1 MPLLGFLESLGGFR
15 GLVTTLIQPLG
26 GWLADR
32 LGRKLFVILASAL
45 AMASLAIYLLAGI
58 TRNWLLLIPGV
69 FLLGMVAISR
79 PAMNTLTAEST
90 GSGERGAAYSTI
102 MFSFALPGAF
112 TPLLAGFV
120 ADRLGFLNVFLIGLA
135 LEMVVLGLVTFGL
148 RETLALPK
156 RKPLLTN
163 QLAGV
168 VKGVLIPARRLRG
181 FYTAVTV
188 DAFAWG
194 TGSSILYGLLSETYH
209 FTAFQLGVM
218 SSLSAASWAVS
229 QLPIGRMVDRH
240 GATKF
245 LMLSEVFGI
254 LMMAGWLTSTRFEAF
269 AALQLLYGLAI
280 ATWAPAMLT
289 WIANSVSEEERA
301 EEMGRVQAFRGL
313 LSFPAPYI
321 GGVLYEALGFRGP
334 ILVNL
339 LGALVALIL
348 IAVLVREPTGS

>member
-1 MPLLGFLESLGGFR
+1 
-15 GLVTTLIQPLG
+15 
-26 GWLADR
+26 
-32 LGRKLFVILASAL
+32 
-45 AMASLAIYLLAGI
+45 
-58 TRNWLLLIPGV
+58 
-69 FLLGMVAISR
+69 
-79 PAMNTLTAEST
+79 
-90 GSGERGAAYSTI
+90 
-102 MFSFALPGAF
+102 
-112 TPLLAGFV
+112 
-120 ADRLGFLNVFLIGLA
+120 
-135 LEMVVLGLVTFGL
+135 
-148 RETLALPK
+148 
-156 RKPLLTN
+156 
-163 QLAGV
+163 
-168 VKGVLIPARRLRG
+168 
-181 FYTAVTV
+181 V